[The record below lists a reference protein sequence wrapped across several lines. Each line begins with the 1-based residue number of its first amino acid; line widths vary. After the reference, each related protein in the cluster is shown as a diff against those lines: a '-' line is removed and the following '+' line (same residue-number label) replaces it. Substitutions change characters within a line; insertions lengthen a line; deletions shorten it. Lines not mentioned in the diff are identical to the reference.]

1 MSRSRTT
8 IRDVANY
15 AGVSHQTVSR
25 VINNSNQVSPQTRQ
39 RVEAAIEALGY
50 RPNVIARFMA
60 KGRTGT
66 LVCLSPNLTDYTF
79 ASIIE
84 GAQKEAQKYG
94 YFLMSAAAPD
104 SVTFHA
110 FVDQLV
116 SSGRTEGL
124 MVINP
129 YADGRFALIPPRF
142 PVIFAGS
149 RQRQEDPVSSVSLD
163 DVNASYQATQHL
175 LQVGHRTIGMITGPI
190 SEDCTQDRI
199 LGFQQALQE
208 ASLAYDETLII
219 QGDWSAQSGYNAFK
233 QLISTGKNIDALFV
247 QNDQMAVGCLKAAAE
262 MKISVPEQLSIIGID
277 DIPIAPFTTPSLT
290 TLHQDF
296 ADIGA
301 TASRLL
307 IKTIEKSQAEEVHV
321 QLSARLIVRDST
333 A

>member
-233 QLISTGKNIDALFV
+233 QLISAGKNIDALFV